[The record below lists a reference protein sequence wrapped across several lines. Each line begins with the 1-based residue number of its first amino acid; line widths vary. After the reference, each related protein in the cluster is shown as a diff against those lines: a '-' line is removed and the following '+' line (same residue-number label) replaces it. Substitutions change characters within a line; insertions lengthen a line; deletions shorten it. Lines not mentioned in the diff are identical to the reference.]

1 VEEKTMPSKGPKKT
15 VPITIS
21 QTRHKD
27 VTLTGKVARAYETH
41 GNLHR
46 DPPHKLSK
54 PAPPKPVK

>member
-1 VEEKTMPSKGPKKT
+1 MPSKSPKKSAPT
-15 VPITIS
+15 TIS

-46 DPPHKLSK
+46 EPPRKAAKPTRPKLTN
-54 PAPPKPVK
+54 